1 MRPAPSPASRTE
13 RLAALGDRT
22 FDVLVVGGGI
32 TGAGVALDAA
42 ARGLSVALVERSDF
56 AEGTSSRSTKLVHGG
71 LRYLPML
78 DIGLVRE
85 DLVERGRLLR
95 NAPHLVRPLPFVL
108 PLYEGARR
116 PLGLRLPSLL
126 RPWLPLGLR
135 CGLWVYDRLAA
146 AGPACGLPRHRRLS
160 EDAAV
165 LLVPPMRRRGLRSAY
180 LYYDAAADD
189 ARLTITVLRTAVSR
203 GAVACNYAPVE
214 EFVVERGRVT
224 AAKVTDRV
232 TGARLIV
239 RAGVIVNATG
249 VWADAVAGLVAR
261 PGFRLRRAKGVHLVV
276 RAERLPMGRAA
287 FVLPETD
294 DGRLAF
300 VVPWQ
305 GAVLIG
311 TTDTPWEGPPDVP
324 AVDGGEVDYLLDHA
338 SRFLGAPLRR
348 DDVLGVYAGLRPLV
362 SASNDR
368 SSARISRR
376 HEVVRAGP
384 GLVTIVGGKLT
395 SYRKMAE
402 DAVNEALGQRAGT
415 ASPTRDIPLDGAP
428 PPAEGGEV
436 WHEGR
441 RAGLPRRTMV
451 HLIRAYGARCRG
463 LFEMIADR
471 RALAEPLVPGQ
482 PHVAVEVVAAV
493 RDEMALTVADVLLR
507 RTRLAHVLPRH
518 GVEVAPR
525 VARLMAEEL
534 GWSAEAERRAVLEY
548 EAVAASL
555 AVPGFPRV
563 GGPRETP
570 CATPRSPQE
579 HRTGRAE

>member
-1 MRPAPSPASRTE
+1 VGPAPASRAE
-13 RLAALGDRT
+13 RLAALGTRT

-78 DIGLVRE
+78 DIRLVRE

-116 PLGLRLPSLL
+116 PLGLRLPGLL
-126 RPWLPLGLR
+126 QPWLPLGLR
-135 CGLWVYDRLAA
+135 CGLWAYDRLAA
-146 AGPACGLPRHRRLS
+146 AGPARGLPRHRRLS

-189 ARLTITVLRTAVSR
+189 ARLTITVLRTAASR
-203 GAVACNYAPVE
+203 GAVVCNYAPVE
-214 EFVVERGRVT
+214 GFVVDGGRVT
-224 AAKVTDRV
+224 GAKVTDRV

-239 RAGVIVNATG
+239 RARVVVNATG
-249 VWADAVAGLVAR
+249 VWADAVAGLIAR

-276 RAERLPMGRAA
+276 RADRLAIRRAA

-311 TTDTPWEGPPDVP
+311 TTDTAWDGPPGAP

-348 DDVLGVYAGLRPLV
+348 DAVLGVYAGLRPLV
-362 SASNDR
+362 SASSDR
-368 SSARISRR
+368 SSARLSRR
-376 HEVVRAGP
+376 HEVVRTGP
-384 GLVTIVGGKLT
+384 GFVTIVGGKLT

-402 DAVNEALGQRAGT
+402 DAVNEALGLRAGT
-415 ASPTRDIPLDGAP
+415 ASPTRGLPLDGAP
-428 PPAEGGEV
+428 ASAAAGREV
-436 WHEGR
+436 WREGR
-441 RAGLPRRTMV
+441 RVGLPRPTMV
-451 HLIRAYGARCRG
+451 HLVRTYGTRCRG
-463 LFEMIADR
+463 LLEAIAGR

-482 PHVAVEVVAAV
+482 PHVAAEVVAAA

-507 RTRLAHVLPRH
+507 RTRLAHVLPGH
-518 GVEVAPR
+518 GMEVTPR

-534 GWSAEAERRAVLEY
+534 GWSAEAEHRAVREY

-555 AVPGFPRV
+555 AVPGIPRV
-563 GGPRETP
+563 AGPRE
-570 CATPRSPQE
+570 AASAARRSSQE
-579 HRTGRAE
+579 ERTRRAE